1 MCGIAGIFGNGASE
15 HVEAVQKMIDSMS
28 HRGPDGQGIYVSS
41 GGTCVLGHRR
51 LSILDLSEA
60 AAQPMVSS
68 DGNNVL
74 VYNGECYN
82 FKELRDELRNSG
94 ESFISSGDTEVLLR
108 LFARDG
114 ISVLPKL
121 NAMFALAFWDE
132 RKQELLLARDR
143 YGQKPLYFARIG
155 KLLLFASE
163 VRALLA
169 SGIVPRKADLGAI
182 QSYLAYGSVQEPF
195 TIVSGVSLLG
205 PGSYMTFGL
214 QGKERTDFYWSYP
227 VEKKEVSKDELRK
240 SFISAVE
247 RHLISDAPLGLFLS
261 GGIDSSA
268 VVAATAACS
277 VSERIKTLCVDF
289 PDQPELSEAKYAAM
303 IATRAQTDHHEVAIT
318 GSKML
323 QMLPKALSA
332 MDQPTGDAINTY
344 IVSYAASQVG
354 LKVALSGLGGDE
366 LFAGYSTFTSVPK
379 IFYMRRLLAFIRRPA
394 ANFLERCGQFSI
406 KLSKLA
412 EILDGPPDLLS
423 SYLARR
429 RVFSSRQL
437 KTLMPELAN
446 GQWDSALN
454 TQFFQ
459 ELNAIT
465 TTHQI
470 PDAIGLL
477 EMRAYMGQTLLRD
490 SDTMG
495 MAHGLEIRQ
504 PFLDTEFSS
513 SVLALESQTRV
524 PRACPKWRLV
534 EAMRDC
540 LPNDIVNHPK
550 QGFTLP
556 FENWMLYELKDR
568 VQEGITVLVKSCKL
582 MRKDVLYGLWEQ
594 FCYQPQKIGWF
605 RPWILFVLGHYL
617 EQHKLEI

>member
-41 GGTCVLGHRR
+41 SGTCVLGHRR

-68 DGNNVL
+68 DGNNAL

-82 FKELRDELRNSG
+82 FKELRDEMQNNG
-94 ESFISSGDTEVLLR
+94 ERFNSSGDTEVVLR
-108 LFARDG
+108 LFSRYG
-114 ISVLPKL
+114 ISVLPRL

-132 RKQELLLARDR
+132 RKQELLLSRDR
-143 YGQKPLYFARIG
+143 YGQKPLYYTRIG

-169 SGIVPRKADLGAI
+169 SGMVARRASPEAI
-182 QSYLAYGSVQEPF
+182 HSYLAYGAVQEPLS
-195 TIVSGVSLLG
+195 IVSGVSLLR
-205 PGSYMTFGL
+205 PGSYVFFKL
-214 QGKERTDFYWSYP
+214 QEKEITNSYWIYP
-227 VEKKEVSKDELRK
+227 TEKKEMSSCELRE
-240 SFISAVE
+240 SFILAVE
-247 RHLISDAPLGLFLS
+247 RHLISDAPIGLFLS

-268 VVAATAACS
+268 VTAAAS
-277 VSERIKTLCVDF
+277 SASERIKTLCVVF
-289 PDQPELSEAKYAAM
+289 PDQPDQSEAKYAEMTA
-303 IATRAQTDHHEVAIT
+303 AQAGTEHSEVPVT
-318 GSKML
+318 GSEML
-323 QMLPKALSA
+323 QMLPEALSA

-344 IVSYAASQVG
+344 VISYAASQAG

-366 LFAGYSTFTSVPK
+366 LFGGYSSFVSVPR
-379 IFYMRRLLAFIRRPA
+379 ILRMRRLLAPFRSPA
-394 ANFLERCGQFSI
+394 ANFLEYCSPFSI

-412 EILDGPPDLLS
+412 EIFDGPANLLC

-429 RVFSSRQL
+429 RVFSSRQM
-437 KTLMPELAN
+437 KRLAPGLVN
-446 GQWDSALN
+446 RQWNSGLCAEY
-454 TQFFQ
+454 FQ
-459 ELNAIT
+459 ELNMIAET
-465 TTHQI
+465 CQAN
-470 PDAIGLL
+470 DAVGLL

-490 SDTMG
+490 SDVMG

-513 SVLALESQTRV
+513 SILALESQTRI

-534 EAMRDC
+534 EAMGNR
-540 LPNDIVNHPK
+540 LPEAIVNRPK
-550 QGFTLP
+550 KGFTLP
-556 FENWMLYELKDR
+556 FENWMQCELKDR
-568 VQEGITVLVKSCKL
+568 VQEGITVLAESCKL
-582 MRKDVLYGLWEQ
+582 MRKEVLYGLWEQ
-594 FCYQPQKIGWF
+594 FCCRPQKIGWF

-617 EQHKLEI
+617 EQHRLEI